1 MLLRLL
7 FWAFIF
13 YLIYR
18 AVNNFFYPQHR
29 NDSVRGKK
37 NAEPPIELGDNDIED
52 ISFRE
57 IKDKKKD
64 KK

>member
-1 MLLRLL
+1 MLFRIL

-18 AVNNFFYPQHR
+18 AVNNFFNPPHK
-29 NDSVRGKK
+29 NNPVRGKEK
-37 NAEPPIELGDNDIED
+37 SAPPIVLGDSDIED

-64 KK
+64 HN